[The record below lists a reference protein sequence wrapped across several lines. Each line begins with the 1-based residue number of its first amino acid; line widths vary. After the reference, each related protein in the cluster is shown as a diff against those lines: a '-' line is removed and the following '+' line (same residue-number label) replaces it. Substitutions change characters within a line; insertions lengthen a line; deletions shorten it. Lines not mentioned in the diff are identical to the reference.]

1 MADVKIRLTADLDDA
16 LREVSGFR
24 KEYAELVRQVAQP
37 LKRLNDFTA
46 LESTLEDTQ
55 RQARSAREQIRT
67 LGNELASTIRPSREL
82 QQAYR
87 DSISDLRSLERAET
101 VQIARLSA
109 MRRELKQAGLDTRS
123 LTSERQRLQRELDRN
138 LQAGRN
144 DAATTSLRQQAAA
157 IKQSAIEQRRYNLEQ
172 ARSTLGVA
180 RVRELQAAIGQLNQQ
195 YRMLRSSGTLST
207 RELAV
212 AQRALKKQIAETKSE
227 LNSLGAGS
235 RLSSIGS
242 LRGSGPALAVAG
254 LAAAVG
260 AATAKLA
267 NGADTVGRL
276 DSRLRL
282 ATRSQEEFNT
292 AQIEL
297 DRIADDVQGD
307 VGDLIGLYSR
317 LQRPLRDA
325 GMDQRAALET
335 VEAVSLGLKIGGAS
349 AEESASVIT
358 QFSQAI
364 ASGVLRGEEFNTV
377 LESSDRIAGALA
389 DSFGVTVGRL
399 REMAAAG
406 ELTSEQIVIALRK
419 ELPKLREEMASFA
432 PEIGAGLNR
441 IFSET
446 QKYWGRRA
454 KETGVVDW
462 VANQLNDVAKGINTA
477 NTLVK
482 KGEGSLTATL
492 AAERARQEQIVKRQ
506 NDALKR
512 AREQNVADLQS
523 EVVRTKALLE
533 QSTKNLNDAL
543 SRQADVRKEFA
554 DLVKG
559 IQATPTSG
567 TQTFGD
573 ATAAQA
579 SARNALTAGN
589 NQKAIEEARRALQ
602 ILQQLKDAGAN
613 SYGFEGVAKE
623 VERIAN
629 KAAEVEAGNA
639 KAADD
644 VNRLNLADLEER
656 IKAVQNVE
664 VSFGMDFES
673 AETLKQQ
680 VADIAAGLA
689 EQLVIPITLV
699 PPPEMGVPGVPSIT
713 PKIPGFATG
722 TQSAPPGMAWV
733 GERGPE
739 LMMMRGGERIFN
751 AVQSLQ
757 MSQRYQRTL
766 PEIPEIPTAALQQAN
781 PPAAMQNLGSLTLN
795 LGGDDAGFTVFGTHD
810 TLRDIRKAA
819 SKFGR
824 TRPK

>member
-1 MADVKIRLTADLDDA
+1 
-16 LREVSGFR
+16 
-24 KEYAELVRQVAQP
+24 
-37 LKRLNDFTA
+37 
-46 LESTLEDTQ
+46 
-55 RQARSAREQIRT
+55 
-67 LGNELASTIRPSREL
+67 
-82 QQAYR
+82 
-87 DSISDLRSLERAET
+87 SLERAET

-144 DAATTSLRQQAAA
+144 DAATTSLRQQTAA

-195 YRMLRSSGTLST
+195 YRLLRSSGTLST

-462 VANQLNDVAKGINTA
+462 VANQLNDVAKNINTA

-492 AAERARQEQIVKRQ
+492 AAEKARQEQIVKRQ

-512 AREQNVADLQS
+512 ARDQNVADLQS

-559 IQATPTSG
+559 IQ
-567 TQTFGD
+567 
-573 ATAAQA
+573 
-579 SARNALTAGN
+579 
-589 NQKAIEEARRALQ
+589 
-602 ILQQLKDAGAN
+602 
-613 SYGFEGVAKE
+613 
-623 VERIAN
+623 
-629 KAAEVEAGNA
+629 
-639 KAADD
+639 
-644 VNRLNLADLEER
+644 
-656 IKAVQNVE
+656 
-664 VSFGMDFES
+664 
-673 AETLKQQ
+673 
-680 VADIAAGLA
+680 
-689 EQLVIPITLV
+689 
-699 PPPEMGVPGVPSIT
+699 
-713 PKIPGFATG
+713 
-722 TQSAPPGMAWV
+722 
-733 GERGPE
+733 
-739 LMMMRGGERIFN
+739 
-751 AVQSLQ
+751 
-757 MSQRYQRTL
+757 
-766 PEIPEIPTAALQQAN
+766 
-781 PPAAMQNLGSLTLN
+781 
-795 LGGDDAGFTVFGTHD
+795 
-810 TLRDIRKAA
+810 
-819 SKFGR
+819 
-824 TRPK
+824 

>member
-101 VQIARLSA
+101 VQVAKLGA

-157 IKQSAIEQRRYNLEQ
+157 IKQSAIEQRRFNLEQ

-195 YRMLRSSGTLST
+195 YRLLRSSGTLST

-377 LESSDRIAGALA
+377 LESSDRIAGA
-389 DSFGVTVGRL
+389 
-399 REMAAAG
+399 
-406 ELTSEQIVIALRK
+406 
-419 ELPKLREEMASFA
+419 
-432 PEIGAGLNR
+432 
-441 IFSET
+441 
-446 QKYWGRRA
+446 
-454 KETGVVDW
+454 
-462 VANQLNDVAKGINTA
+462 
-477 NTLVK
+477 
-482 KGEGSLTATL
+482 
-492 AAERARQEQIVKRQ
+492 
-506 NDALKR
+506 
-512 AREQNVADLQS
+512 
-523 EVVRTKALLE
+523 
-533 QSTKNLNDAL
+533 
-543 SRQADVRKEFA
+543 
-554 DLVKG
+554 
-559 IQATPTSG
+559 
-567 TQTFGD
+567 
-573 ATAAQA
+573 
-579 SARNALTAGN
+579 
-589 NQKAIEEARRALQ
+589 
-602 ILQQLKDAGAN
+602 
-613 SYGFEGVAKE
+613 
-623 VERIAN
+623 
-629 KAAEVEAGNA
+629 
-639 KAADD
+639 
-644 VNRLNLADLEER
+644 
-656 IKAVQNVE
+656 
-664 VSFGMDFES
+664 
-673 AETLKQQ
+673 
-680 VADIAAGLA
+680 
-689 EQLVIPITLV
+689 
-699 PPPEMGVPGVPSIT
+699 
-713 PKIPGFATG
+713 
-722 TQSAPPGMAWV
+722 
-733 GERGPE
+733 
-739 LMMMRGGERIFN
+739 
-751 AVQSLQ
+751 
-757 MSQRYQRTL
+757 
-766 PEIPEIPTAALQQAN
+766 
-781 PPAAMQNLGSLTLN
+781 
-795 LGGDDAGFTVFGTHD
+795 
-810 TLRDIRKAA
+810 
-819 SKFGR
+819 
-824 TRPK
+824 

>member
-1 MADVKIRLTADLDDA
+1 
-16 LREVSGFR
+16 
-24 KEYAELVRQVAQP
+24 
-37 LKRLNDFTA
+37 
-46 LESTLEDTQ
+46 
-55 RQARSAREQIRT
+55 
-67 LGNELASTIRPSREL
+67 
-82 QQAYR
+82 
-87 DSISDLRSLERAET
+87 
-101 VQIARLSA
+101 
-109 MRRELKQAGLDTRS
+109 
-123 LTSERQRLQRELDRN
+123 
-138 LQAGRN
+138 
-144 DAATTSLRQQAAA
+144 
-157 IKQSAIEQRRYNLEQ
+157 
-172 ARSTLGVA
+172 
-180 RVRELQAAIGQLNQQ
+180 
-195 YRMLRSSGTLST
+195 
-207 RELAV
+207 
-212 AQRALKKQIAETKSE
+212 
-227 LNSLGAGS
+227 
-235 RLSSIGS
+235 
-242 LRGSGPALAVAG
+242 
-254 LAAAVG
+254 
-260 AATAKLA
+260 
-267 NGADTVGRL
+267 
-276 DSRLRL
+276 
-282 ATRSQEEFNT
+282 
-292 AQIEL
+292 
-297 DRIADDVQGD
+297 
-307 VGDLIGLYSR
+307 
-317 LQRPLRDA
+317 
-325 GMDQRAALET
+325 MDQRAALET

-462 VANQLNDVAKGINTA
+462 VANQLNDVAKNINTA

-492 AAERARQEQIVKRQ
+492 AAEKARQEQIVKRQ

-512 AREQNVADLQS
+512 ARDQNVADLQS

-656 IKAVQNVE
+656 IAAVQNVE

-699 PPPEMGVPGVPSIT
+699 PPPEMGLPGVPSIT

-722 TQSAPPGMAWV
+722 TQSAPWHGLGWGAWAGV
-733 GERGPE
+733 D
-739 LMMMRGGERIFN
+739 
-751 AVQSLQ
+751 
-757 MSQRYQRTL
+757 
-766 PEIPEIPTAALQQAN
+766 
-781 PPAAMQNLGSLTLN
+781 
-795 LGGDDAGFTVFGTHD
+795 DDARRRAHLQRGAVAADVAEVSTNSPRDTRDSDRGASAGESAGRHAKPGFADPQPGRRRCRFHRFRD
-810 TLRDIRKAA
+810 TRHAPRYTQ
-819 SKFGR
+819 GR
-824 TRPK
+824 LEVRADTPKMTEPA

>member
-37 LKRLNDFTA
+37 LRRLNDFTA
-46 LESTLEDTQ
+46 LESTLDDTQ

-195 YRMLRSSGTLST
+195 YRLLRSSGTLST

-454 KETGVVDW
+454 KETGIVDW

-492 AAERARQEQIVKRQ
+492 AAEKARQEQIVKRQ

-512 AREQNVADLQS
+512 ARDQNVADLQS

-559 IQATPTSG
+559 IQATPASG

-699 PPPEMGVPGVPSIT
+699 PPPEMGLPGVPSIT

-781 PPAAMQNLGSLTLN
+781 PLAAMQNLGSLTLN

>member
-1 MADVKIRLTADLDDA
+1 M
-16 LREVSGFR
+16 
-24 KEYAELVRQVAQP
+24 
-37 LKRLNDFTA
+37 
-46 LESTLEDTQ
+46 
-55 RQARSAREQIRT
+55 
-67 LGNELASTIRPSREL
+67 
-82 QQAYR
+82 
-87 DSISDLRSLERAET
+87 
-101 VQIARLSA
+101 
-109 MRRELKQAGLDTRS
+109 
-123 LTSERQRLQRELDRN
+123 
-138 LQAGRN
+138 
-144 DAATTSLRQQAAA
+144 
-157 IKQSAIEQRRYNLEQ
+157 
-172 ARSTLGVA
+172 
-180 RVRELQAAIGQLNQQ
+180 RELQAAIGQLNQQ
-195 YRMLRSSGTLST
+195 YRLLRSSGTLST

-462 VANQLNDVAKGINTA
+462 VANQLNDVAKNINTA

-492 AAERARQEQIVKRQ
+492 AAEKARQEQIVKRQ

-512 AREQNVADLQS
+512 ARDQNVADLQS

-656 IKAVQNVE
+656 IAAVQNVE

-699 PPPEMGVPGVPSIT
+699 PPPEMGLPGVPSIT